1 MPSREYVATK
11 AYICLYFSAAWCP
24 PCRAFSPKLSKWAKE
39 HEDDVGVIFVSHDTS
54 EKEMLGFVQN
64 KNFAFMPFRDRTFTT
79 LNQIL
84 SVSML
89 PTLVIVN
96 RSNGKVI
103 THWGRTCVEKNP
115 DHCVEEWK
123 NGRAGV
129 SWLQTLCTIS

>member
-1 MPSREYVATK
+1 MGG
-11 AYICLYFSAAWCP
+11 SAP
-24 PCRAFSPKLSKWAKE
+24 AFHRRS
-39 HEDDVGVIFVSHDTS
+39 IDTHTHTHTHTNTP
-54 EKEMLGFVQN
+54 LLQ
-64 KNFAFMPFRDRTFTT
+64 NFAFMPFRDRTFTT